1 MSVIAKKMQV
11 RAIKDHVL
19 VTDMEFGE
27 MVTTSG
33 IVVQSDNAKAHGVKP
48 RWAKVYK
55 IGPKQQDVKVGEWVL
70 VEHGRWTRKM
80 SIDDGEGVKDVQRV
94 DTPAI
99 IGVSQ
104 EKPQDFYIGHEVSNG
119 DSMDIRPEDF
129 IRR

>member
-1 MSVIAKKMQV
+1 MSVIAKQMQV
-11 RAIKDHVL
+11 RAIKDHVI

-27 MVTTSG
+27 MVTNSG

-48 RWAKVYK
+48 RWGKVYK
-55 IGPKQQDVKVGEWVL
+55 VGPKQTDIKIGDWVL

-80 SIDDGEGVKDVQRV
+80 QIDDGESVKEIQRV
-94 DTPAI
+94 DVPAI
-99 IGVSQ
+99 LAISA
-104 EKPQDFYIGHEVSNG
+104 EKPNDFYIGNEINNG